1 MTGHAA
7 MRPEIALSWKR
18 SALSGLEPSSTPT
31 GDPCSDL
38 DKSSRLLQAA
48 RPVLDEMEQQI
59 QGTGFC
65 VLLADRDCRIVA
77 RLFDGPGLERLIDGA
92 GAVLGSR

>member
-31 GDPCSDL
+31 GDSCSDL

-59 QGTGFC
+59 QAPDSVSCSPT
-65 VLLADRDCRIVA
+65 ATA
-77 RLFDGPGLERLIDGA
+77 ASSPGSSTAPDSS
-92 GAVLGSR
+92 V